1 MKKIVLGT
9 ILLLSA
15 LSIFII
21 RVNAYS
27 PDYLPGGKNYISS
40 DNIIKVDEIIST
52 MNPFLVIPYTE
63 YTFSVSTDYVDGRAF
78 IGSISFYD
86 NDSYLSE
93 LSFDDSMMDFDN
105 EFFSASLTFTVP
117 TEANYLSFEFRDNG
131 SYVSGTE
138 LIGVQL
144 EEGNV
149 MTAYEPYIQGS
160 IIDTSSPYFIGSGT
174 IISYFDQPITVSEI
188 QSSLS
193 AYDDI
198 DGDLTANII
207 VYEDNYSTNMS
218 VLGTYQVI
226 FQVSDNSN
234 NSTQI
239 TINVEVV
246 DVLPPVFSVI
256 GAVTAVYPNIYTV
269 AEIISMLSAS
279 DNYDGDIS
287 SSINLVEDNYTL
299 NASNTGSYQMDFMVS
314 DSSGN
319 VAYYTQDI
327 IVVDNQGPVISGID
341 QINIGYN
348 QILSVDSVKSNLNV
362 VDNYDDSSILNI
374 VLDSDNYTINR
385 SQLGVYTMQFSVT
398 DSSGNK
404 TTKIVTINVIDAI
417 GPMVYLDSSIIQ
429 VYSNTVLALPDFAK
443 LLVKTNELDKTQD
456 YLISIRYDSYSKFAN
471 VPGTYHMYL
480 DFEDG
485 YGKITSKD
493 FQIRVIDKSYDDVY
507 IHEDVI
513 DLPSTTLKPGLIFA
527 ISGAGLAT
535 LGSVGFVVIKLIKR
549 RPII

>member
-149 MTAYEPYIQGS
+149 MTAYEPYLQGS

-174 IISYFDQPITVSEI
+174 IISYFDQPITIAEI

-207 VYEDNYSTNMS
+207 VYEDNYSTNTS

-279 DNYDGDIS
+279 DNYDGEVS
-287 SSINLVEDNYTL
+287 SSISLVEDNYTL

-319 VAYYTQDI
+319 IAYYTQDI

-348 QILSVDSVKSNLNV
+348 QILSVDNVKSNLNV

-385 SQLGVYTMQFSVT
+385 SKLGVYTMQFSVT

-513 DLPSTTLKPGLIFA
+513 NLPSTTLKPGLIFA
-527 ISGAGLAT
+527 ISGAGLVT

>member
-1 MKKIVLGT
+1 MKKIFLGT
-9 ILLLSA
+9 FLLLSMF
-15 LSIFII
+15 SIVLIS
-21 RVNAYS
+21 VSAYS

-40 DNIIKVDEIIST
+40 DNIIKVDEIVSTIS
-52 MNPFLVIPYTE
+52 PFLVKPYTE
-63 YTFSVSTDYVDGRAF
+63 YTFSVSRDYTSGRTF

-86 NDSYLSE
+86 NDTFLSE
-93 LSFDDSMMDFDN
+93 LSFDDSTLDFITYDL
-105 EFFSASLTFTVP
+105 FATLTFTVP
-117 TEANYLSFEFRDNG
+117 AGANYLSFEFRDNG
-131 SYVSGTE
+131 DYVSGTE
-138 LIGVQL
+138 LVGVQL

-174 IISYFDQPITVSEI
+174 IISYFDQPITIAEI
-188 QSSLS
+188 QSSLT

-198 DGDLTANII
+198 DGDLTANI
-207 VYEDNYSTNMS
+207 VVLEDNYSANMNL
-218 VLGTYQVI
+218 LGTYEVV
-226 FQVSDNSN
+226 FKVADSSN

-246 DVLPPVFSVI
+246 DILPPVFSVI
-256 GAVTAVYPNIYTV
+256 GTVTAVYPNIYTV
-269 AEIISMLSAS
+269 PEIILMLSAS
-279 DNYDGDIS
+279 DNYNGDVSGSIS
-287 SSINLVEDNYTL
+287 LVDDNYSA
-299 NASNTGSYQMDFMVS
+299 NASFTGSYQMDFMVS
-314 DSSGN
+314 DASGN

-327 IVVDNQGPVISGID
+327 IVVDNQGPVISGTD
-341 QINIGYN
+341 QIDIGYN
-348 QILSVDSVKSNLNV
+348 QSLSVDTVKSGLNV

-374 VLDSDNYTINR
+374 VLDSDDYSINHN
-385 SQLGVYTMQFSVT
+385 QLGEYSMQFSVT

-404 TTKIVTINVIDAI
+404 TTKIVTINVIDSI

-493 FQIRVIDKSYDDVY
+493 FQIRVVDKSYDDIY
-507 IHEDVI
+507 IHEDTI
-513 DLPSTTLKPGLIFA
+513 DLPTNVLKPGMIFA
-527 ISGAGLAT
+527 IGGAGLVT
-535 LGSVGFVVIKLIKR
+535 LGSTSFVIIKFIKR
-549 RPII
+549 KSLI

>member
-319 VAYYTQDI
+319 IAYYTQDI